1 MTTTDTPY
9 ERSAPAD
16 ETSED
21 ANADLLRVALVP
33 IANPETAPALL
44 RLAAALVHPEEGRIV
59 ALIVTLGDVE
69 SQDQT
74 ITELEEIVEEF
85 KAGEVSCELFTEVS
99 TSIARGI
106 LDTAGEIGAD
116 LIVLGLQTHDKGEVA
131 LGTVVESVLQTA
143 PCDVL
148 IYRSINGMEFGR
160 VVIPVDTTHHTRI
173 ATWIGL
179 QLARRNDVPI
189 EAIYT
194 QQSHR
199 PQYEGLARIEEVISG
214 IRDQRRIKRTVVTA
228 HNPVES
234 ILARTGEEDLI
245 IVSFNGRSDFE
256 RWMYGDIARG
266 VMERAAGPVM
276 MVSRAIEQQTQAGR
290 AWRRALGWLRPALTR
305 VEQDE
310 IVRQAREMASID
322 IDYAILILVSATI
335 ATLGLLLNSPAV
347 IIGAMLVAPFISP
360 LIAFSASLTVG
371 RVLTSGR
378 ALVALAFG
386 VGASVLVAALVGW
399 LLPTN
404 LPTAEMLARGTPTL
418 IDAAVAFAGGI
429 IGAYATARK
438 DIPAALAGVA
448 IAAALMPPLCTVG
461 LSLAFGETELAFGAA
476 LLFLTNIIAMVLAAM
491 AVFVWLGMSFRRYEH
506 IPVFKQAIALI
517 LLVLVAIPV
526 GYELVTLTRQFNEDT
541 VIRQYLR
548 GALDPAELMAVEV
561 RRGDPVR
568 VLATVRT
575 GQALDVETVRA
586 FEESIS
592 AQLDQPIKLDLIVLQ
607 IISVLDEIVEE
618 AEGEIDGTIEIEVE
632 IDASEENGDDDS
644 S

>member
-1 MTTTDTPY
+1 MTADKPY
-9 ERSAPAD
+9 EPSAPAEEND
-16 ETSED
+16 D
-21 ANADLLRVALVP
+21 PNADLLRVALVP

-44 RLAAALVHPEEGRIV
+44 QLAGTLVHPEEGRIV

-69 SQDQT
+69 SQDEA

-85 KAGEVSCELFTEVS
+85 KAGGCTCELFTEVS

-116 LIVLGLQTHDKGEVA
+116 LIVLGLQPHDKGEVV

-148 IYRSINGMEFGR
+148 IYQGVNGVEFRR
-160 VVIPVDTTHHTRI
+160 VVIPVDDTHHTRI
-173 ATWIGL
+173 AAWIGGK
-179 QLARRNDVPI
+179 LAQKHDTPI

-199 PQYEGLARIEEVISG
+199 PQYEGMARIEAAITGISG
-214 IRDQRRIKRTVVTA
+214 QQRVKRTVVTG
-228 HNPVES
+228 HNPTES
-234 ILARTGEEDLI
+234 VLARAGEEDLI
-245 IVSFNGRSDFE
+245 IVGFNGRSDLE
-256 RWMYGDIARG
+256 RWMYGDVSRG

-276 MVSRAIEQQTQAGR
+276 MVSRAIEQQTQASR

-310 IVRQAREMASID
+310 IIRQAREMASID
-322 IDYAILILVSATI
+322 IDYVILILVSATI

-386 VGASVLVAALVGW
+386 VGASMLVAAVIGW

-418 IDAAVAFAGGI
+418 VDAGVALAAGI

-448 IAAALMPPLCTVG
+448 IAAALMPPLCTAG
-461 LSLAFGETELAFGAA
+461 LGLAFGDYNLAFGASV
-476 LLFLTNIIAMVLAAM
+476 LFLTNIIAMVLAAM

-506 IPVFKQAIALI
+506 IPVFKQVIALI

-548 GALDPAELMAVEV
+548 LALDPAELMAVEV

-575 GQALDVETVRA
+575 GQALDVQTVRG
-586 FEESIS
+586 FEESM
-592 AQLDQPIKLDLIVLQ
+592 AAELDRPIKLELVVLE
-607 IISVLDEIVEE
+607 IISVLDEIIEE
-618 AEGEIDGTIEIEVE
+618 EIDGTLEIEVE
-632 IDASEENGDDDS
+632 IDDPGEDGDGE
-644 S
+644 